1 VKNFMRWITVSV
13 LFALLA
19 SSAVQAQTPAAT
31 APKTPPAQTTT
42 PKAPPT
48 PPAPAA
54 AASPKAAA
62 APPAP
67 AAAAPAAPAKPAVD
81 VTKLGTD
88 FVDKL
93 NTLDDWRLSMDGK
106 EVGLDKIVDAFMADF
121 APDVFAELPSDD
133 EEQIG
138 PLELHGIPQVRKW
151 VEKQARSRVELEYLL
166 ARQTEKTVEGEF
178 MVYSKPLPWG
188 GVGIA
193 FPILAPYSTRVNRDR
208 FLEVETVFLQFGP
221 DQKIHRFQ
229 MYVSEKSPL
238 KGAREP

>member
-1 VKNFMRWITVSV
+1 
-13 LFALLA
+13 
-19 SSAVQAQTPAAT
+19 
-31 APKTPPAQTTT
+31 
-42 PKAPPT
+42 
-48 PPAPAA
+48 
-54 AASPKAAA
+54 
-62 APPAP
+62 
-67 AAAAPAAPAKPAVD
+67 VD

-106 EVGLDKIVDAFMADF
+106 EMGFDKVVDAFMADF
-121 APDVFAELPSDD
+121 APDVIAELPTDD

-138 PLELHGIPQVRKW
+138 PLELHGTAQLRKW
-151 VEKQARSRVELEYLL
+151 IEKMARSRVELEYLL

-193 FPILAPYSTRVNRDR
+193 FPVLAPYSTRVNREK
-208 FLEVETVFLQFGP
+208 FLEVETVFLQYGP

-229 MYVSEKSPL
+229 MYVSDKAPV
-238 KGAREP
+238 KGGREP